1 MRSLLTKTPLLVAA
15 FVMVLAVSA
24 LTHPAAALSFN
35 SPTGAIQCDVGDS
48 SFAVKV
54 VYCVKL
60 AVFSTTQTFLAQT
73 STLMIPVVS
82 AIMAL
87 SVTLLG
93 VRIVTG
99 ERDPQKMVFAM
110 LLKFGIVW
118 LFVDNMGQLAFPG
131 GLTGPIFEAME
142 QLQAAI
148 IPTMY
153 QSGVCQL
160 GQSGLS
166 GSYLDPVTFEP
177 WEYIDCILD
186 YIFGFGVQAS
196 IASSIFGFI
205 GSAFFSG
212 TMGMMVFSLGI
223 SLVLSLAFFAFR
235 SVYIVLLCYIYVGF
249 LIVLSPLF
257 VPLLMF
263 KVTEDAF
270 NKWLWNL
277 IGGIFQPLVMVAYL
291 ALALPLLDTMVF
303 GNGDQSLVKTLGRGT
318 EITNKYRLA
327 SPIMQG
333 SMSTEFDYFKDLS
346 LDNILQDP
354 SDPTKTGGMDM
365 SALLSFS
372 KVDLGE
378 QQIQD
383 LWKVGMSL
391 LRILGVT
398 FLILTIAKSI
408 PEFTARIVGGG
419 FSLSASTQQPMLFE
433 SAIRGGLRNMGGMV
447 TKNGKGQQLS
457 GLMRNG
463 VPGAR

>member
-1 MRSLLTKTPLLVAA
+1 MRTIFNKTSLIVAV
-15 FVMVLAVSA
+15 FVMTMACSA
-24 LTHPAAALSFN
+24 LLHPAAALSYN
-35 SPTGAIQCDVGDS
+35 GPTGAVQCDVGDS

-60 AVFSTTQTFLAQT
+60 AVFTTTQTFLAQT
-73 STLMIPVVS
+73 SAAMIPIVS
-82 AIMAL
+82 AVMAL
-87 SVTLLG
+87 SITLLG

-118 LFVDNMGQLAFPG
+118 LFVDNLGQLAFDG
-131 GLTGPIFEAME
+131 GLTGPIFRTME

-153 QSGVCQL
+153 QSGTCQL
-160 GQSGLS
+160 GNSGLS

-186 YIFGFGVQAS
+186 YVFGFGVQAS

-212 TMGMMVFSLGI
+212 TMGMMVFTLGI

-235 SVYIVLLCYIYVGF
+235 AVYIVLLCYIYVGF

-257 VPLLMF
+257 IPLLMF

-291 ALALPLLDTMVF
+291 ALAMPLLDTMVF
-303 GNGDQSLVKTLGRGT
+303 GEGDQSLVKTLGKGK
-318 EITNKYRLA
+318 EITDKYRLA

-333 SMSTEFDYFKDLS
+333 SMSTEFDFFDKLS
-346 LDNILQDP
+346 PGNILKDP
-354 SDPTKTGGMDM
+354 LDSTKTGGMDM
-365 SALLSFS
+365 SSLLTFS

-383 LWKVGMSL
+383 LWKIGMSL

-398 FLILTIAKSI
+398 FLILSIAKFI
-408 PEFTARIVGGG
+408 PELTARIVGGG
-419 FSLSASTQQPMLFE
+419 FSLSADTQSPMLFE
-433 SAIRGGLRNMGGMV
+433 TAIRGGLRNMGGMV
-447 TKNGKGQQLS
+447 TKSGGQQLS
-457 GLMRNG
+457 GLMRKG
-463 VPGAR
+463 VPGAK